1 MTMMREKIT
10 KLVLDSLEKLSLE
23 VSKEDII
30 VEEPKDESKG
40 DYSTNIAM
48 RMASKVGKNPVDLAE
63 EIVKGMEKDANFEKV
78 EFVAPG
84 FINFYL
90 SKTYLLKEMEKYAK
104 QGAEYFKSD
113 VSKGKKTIVEY
124 TDANP
129 FKTFHIGHLY
139 TNAVGEAISR
149 LQESLGTQVER
160 ITYQGDI
167 GLHVAKTLWGFEKRL
182 KEEKKELKDIEKL
195 SVTERVRYIG
205 DAYVMGAEAY
215 DYVQD
220 KKAIQEIDDLNYY
233 IFYITNPVLEK
244 KDFSKFEEADIK
256 EKYQKGR
263 LWCLEYFEI
272 IYKKLDTKFDHYF
285 FESEVGKEGL
295 RLVLENVGKI
305 FKEDDGAVIYEGD
318 KEKGLHTRV
327 FVNRYGLPTYEGKEL
342 GLAFR
347 KEQLLDYDE
356 SIIITAEEQTSYF
369 KVVMD
374 ALGKINPEIPR
385 KTKHFPHG
393 MIKLPGG
400 KKMSSRKGGVIE
412 GEWLLEETKKK
423 VEELIKQNDTLP
435 EELHDEVSEKV
446 SIAAV
451 KYAFLKVGIGSDIV
465 FDFDQAT
472 AFDGDTGPYIQ
483 YVYSR
488 ANSLLKEYDS
498 GDVKNLCIGT
508 CLSNPFV
515 LGLTRQTSKYKE
527 TLLDSAVSYSPSI
540 LTQYLFDLSQ
550 SFNSFYQNVRLS
562 EVSEDDREILL
573 LIVKAVMNVVEH
585 GLYNLGISVVERM

>member
-1 MTMMREKIT
+1 MIQEKIT
-10 KLVLDSLEKLSLE
+10 KLVLDSLEKLSIE

-63 EIVKGMEKDANFEKV
+63 EIVKGMEKDDDFEKV
-78 EFVAPG
+78 EFVPPG

-90 SKTYLLKEMEKYAK
+90 SKTYLLKEMEKYAT

-113 VSKGKKTIVEY
+113 VNKGKKTIVEY

-149 LQESLGTQVER
+149 LQESLSTQVER
-160 ITYQGDI
+160 ITYQGDV
-167 GLHVAKTLWGFEKRL
+167 GLHVAKTLWGFEEKL
-182 KEEKKELKDIEKL
+182 KEEKKDFETIEKL
-195 SVTERVRYIG
+195 GLVEKVRYIG

-233 IFYITNPVLEK
+233 VFYITNPVLEK
-244 KDFSKFEEADIK
+244 KDFSKFEEANIK

-263 LWCLEYFEI
+263 LWCLEYFET
-272 IYKKLDTKFDHYF
+272 IYKRLGTKFAHYF
-285 FESEVGKEGL
+285 FESEVGEAGL
-295 RLVLENVGKI
+295 KLVLENVGKI

-318 KEKGLHTRV
+318 EEKGLHTRV
-327 FVNRYGLPTYEGKEL
+327 FVNRYGLPTYEAKEI
-342 GLAFR
+342 GLALK
-347 KEQLLDYDE
+347 KEELLDYDE

-374 ALGKINPEIPR
+374 ALGKLNPEIPK

-393 MIKLPGG
+393 MIKLPGA

-412 GEWLLEETKKK
+412 GEWLLGETKKK
-423 VEELIKQNDTLP
+423 VEELMKQNNTLP
-435 EELHDEVSEKV
+435 EELHDEVSEKI
-446 SIAAV
+446 SIGAV

-488 ANSLLKEYDS
+488 ANSLLKEYDFENVEDFS
-498 GDVKNLCIGT
+498 VNTDLF
-508 CLSNPFV
+508 NPFV
-515 LGLTRQTSKYKE
+515 LGLMRLTSKYQKA
-527 TLLDSAVSYSPSI
+527 LLDSAVNYSPSI
-540 LTQYLFDLSQ
+540 LTQYLFDLGQ

>member
-1 MTMMREKIT
+1 MIREKII
-10 KLVLDSLEKLSLE
+10 KLVLDSLEKLFLE

-30 VEEPKDESKG
+30 VEEPKEELKG

-63 EIVKGMEKDANFEKV
+63 EIVRSMEKDEDFEKV
-78 EFVAPG
+78 EFVTPG

-90 SKTYLLKEMEKYAK
+90 SKTYLLKEMEKYAT
-104 QGAEYFKSD
+104 QGSKYFKSD
-113 VSKGKKTIVEY
+113 VNKGKKTIVEY

-160 ITYQGDI
+160 ITYQGDV
-167 GLHVAKTLWGFEKRL
+167 GLHVAKTLWGFEEKL
-182 KEEKKELKDIEKL
+182 MEEKKDFEAIEKL
-195 SVTERVRYIG
+195 SLVEKVRYLG
-205 DAYVMGAEAY
+205 SAYVVGAEAY

-233 IFYITNPVLEK
+233 VFYITNPVLEK
-244 KDFSKFEEADIK
+244 KGFSKFEKANIK

-263 LWCLEYFEI
+263 LWCLEYFET
-272 IYKKLDTKFDHYF
+272 IYKRLGTKFDHYF
-285 FESEVGKEGL
+285 FESEVGEAGL
-295 RLVLENVGKI
+295 KLVLENVGKI

-318 KEKGLHTRV
+318 EEKGLHTRV
-327 FVNRYGLPTYEGKEL
+327 FVNRYGLPTYEAKEI
-342 GLAFR
+342 GLALK
-347 KEQLLDYDE
+347 KEELLDYDE

-374 ALGKINPEIPR
+374 ALEKLNPEIPR

-393 MIKLPGG
+393 MIKLPGA

-412 GEWLLEETKKK
+412 GEWLLEETKEK
-423 VEELIKQNDTLP
+423 VEELMKQNNTLP
-435 EELHDEVSEKV
+435 EELHDEVSEKI
-446 SIAAV
+446 SIGAV

-488 ANSLLKEYDS
+488 AKSLLKEYNFEN
-498 GDVKNLCIGT
+498 VENLSVDT
-508 CLSNPFV
+508 DLPNPFI
-515 LGLTRQTSKYKE
+515 LGLVRLTSKYKKA
-527 TLLDSAVSYSPSI
+527 LLNSAMNYSPSI
-540 LTQYLFDLSQ
+540 LTQYLFDLGQ

-573 LIVKAVMNVVEH
+573 VIVKAVMNVVEH